1 MGGPGAGPPWGVGK
15 TMTRPSVLFH
25 FHFEPRIRIDF
36 SLLFFFSTHHGHNFS
51 DDGRLIQIFQLVLVS
66 HLRQL
71 SLVGLTGG
79 LDVRF
84 PAANITIAAAVL
96 RHHYLLLAPQ
106 LLGAAGDGRGG
117 GLVEDDEAV
126 VADSDGGEEV
136 LLGHGRRFGRAA
148 VAEEQATV
156 AAMVLAVRD
165 PEMPLTSVKKSGKIS
180 RETLA
185 LNCALKFLCV
195 ASSKTKI
202 LHKAAT

>member
-1 MGGPGAGPPWGVGK
+1 M
-15 TMTRPSVLFH
+15 
-25 FHFEPRIRIDF
+25 
-36 SLLFFFSTHHGHNFS
+36 
-51 DDGRLIQIFQLVLVS
+51 LVS

-71 SLVGLTGG
+71 GLVGLTGG

-84 PAANITIAAAVL
+84 PAANITFAAVRN
-96 RHHYLLLAPQ
+96 RHLLLAPQ
-106 LLGAAGDGRGG
+106 LVGAAGDGRGG
-117 GLVEDDEAV
+117 GLVQHDEAV
-126 VADSDGGEEV
+126 VAHSDGREEV
-136 LLGHGRRFGRAA
+136 LLGYGRVVGRTA